1 MPTASN
7 ENTPHADLVAFLN
20 TIGNVAADKVNPAFR
35 SKYSSLAEILDTVKA
50 EAAKHN
56 LAVRQVIQSE
66 DGKVSVVTSF
76 LHRSGIEFDGG
87 KVSFKSDGLNP
98 QQLGSV
104 LTYLRR
110 AALSTGC
117 CISTDVDD
125 DGAKAS
131 ALQAK
136 PATATTPSPAESA
149 NWFAFIPLDLR
160 IKAVKYLASKGWVD
174 EDSVSLHDVPAD
186 KVEIIVGNKP
196 AFLKAINR

>member
-50 EAAKHN
+50 EATKHN
-56 LAVRQVIQSE
+56 LAVRQVIESE
-66 DGKVSVVTSF
+66 EGKVSVVTSF
-76 LHRSGIEFDGG
+76 LHRSGVEFNGG

-98 QQLGSV
+98 QQLGSA

-110 AALSTGC
+110 QSVSTSCMLSTE
-117 CISTDVDD
+117 TDD

-136 PATATTPSPAESA
+136 PATATATPAESL

-160 IKAVKYLASKGWVD
+160 IKAVKYLAAKGWVD